1 MPKDGE
7 GKHAIWEQ
15 LFELANPA
23 KVEQKEL
30 ILEGHEGSPFESKFI
45 AKTKSFSLDNVDQN
59 GELKVEE
66 LRLFNEEDEDIG
78 YVNISTQLAAAAS
91 QAGQSKAPSGA
102 DQASDITKKVTETM
116 EMGSE

>member
-1 MPKDGE
+1 
-7 GKHAIWEQ
+7 
-15 LFELANPA
+15 
-23 KVEQKEL
+23 L

-78 YVNISTQLAAAAS
+78 YVNIST
-91 QAGQSKAPSGA
+91 
-102 DQASDITKKVTETM
+102 
-116 EMGSE
+116 